1 MAKKNLKGK
10 KKKKKGIVEQKED
23 KEMPNMSKVL
33 VT

>member
-1 MAKKNLKGK
+1 MAKKNLRR
-10 KKKKKGIVEQKED
+10 KKKKKGIAEQKED

>member
-1 MAKKNLKGK
+1 MAKKILKGK
-10 KKKKKGIVEQKED
+10 KKKKGKVEQKED